1 VSSPSGRF
9 FQSRTASRLSSSIVK
24 LNHSDT
30 VAVDIFE
37 ETTVI
42 NGFRAGVVGAKDH
55 FLGLRQGFGDRHEKT
70 VFKGGVV
77 GIKRNGNFHRGTS
90 IE

>member
-1 VSSPSGRF
+1 M
-9 FQSRTASRLSSSIVK
+9 
-24 LNHSDT
+24 
-30 VAVDIFE
+30 
-37 ETTVI
+37 

-77 GIKRNGNFHRGTS
+77 GVKGNGNFHRGNNLPEPARKS
-90 IE
+90 SESSKKV